1 MHVQIDELVEIVKIV
16 STLITL
22 VVLSIQDWRTR
33 ELDGRIVYSY
43 LMLSILMFFT
53 STMISHLPLETLLF
67 YTFFSVVTTSGLF
80 ILLYITGLAGDGD
93 VYVATSLG
101 LMFPYI
107 TSYKFTLQRIGLLPP
122 CMVVVFYA
130 SAFALVLMIAN
141 STWVLIRYRDA
152 VSRIP
157 LKYKFIIPLIGR
169 PVRIREYLRGKY
181 KYYYPLQFFEVRN
194 EGVLVYFKLF
204 TSINSKEVSSLHNL
218 INKGLLS
225 MDDYI
230 WITPGLPFI
239 LYLLIGFILMLVFA
253 DKPILF
259 IISKIIS
266 LK

>member
-130 SAFALVLMIAN
+130 SAFALVLM
-141 STWVLIRYRDA
+141 
-152 VSRIP
+152 
-157 LKYKFIIPLIGR
+157 
-169 PVRIREYLRGKY
+169 
-181 KYYYPLQFFEVRN
+181 
-194 EGVLVYFKLF
+194 
-204 TSINSKEVSSLHNL
+204 
-218 INKGLLS
+218 
-225 MDDYI
+225 
-230 WITPGLPFI
+230 
-239 LYLLIGFILMLVFA
+239 
-253 DKPILF
+253 
-259 IISKIIS
+259 
-266 LK
+266 